1 MSSWAERLIQS
12 NLPQPLR
19 RTDAPKAAGTAAA
32 RVGVQGRPDYPDVG
46 IDNLQRAFSRNEIV
60 FAALRAKATAAKD
73 PRLVVQART
82 SDVAEWQEVQ
92 GHPLKRILMRPNDR
106 MDGAQFMQ
114 AAVVSWDTCRKFYCQ
129 KLYVGDNRKT
139 GALNGLNPLNP
150 ALLKLQRDGT
160 YRWGSGKDVRTF
172 EPDELLIREAPA
184 WFDPPPMVVCLGSVD
199 ADSAQTDYIRAF
211 FNNGGVPAGV
221 LTSDQELKPDQA
233 DEIRERWRTKFTR
246 FLGRQHDIAVLGRGA
261 RYERMGANL
270 NELQGD
276 SLREFVETRVAMTFE
291 VPPLIIYAYAGLRR
305 ATYANLKEARAGWW
319 DNQLTPMF
327 KDWLSFF
334 TWHLLTEFE
343 DEERI
348 YSERVRLTY
357 DMREVAA
364 LQEDVDA
371 AHRRAKEA
379 WQTGG
384 ISRAEYRA
392 KIGEQ
397 AAPEDDFYILPLSV
411 QTVAVGA
418 VVVDAEPTDAAAKQR
433 AARTLATKALK
444 VASTA
449 TIEQRI
455 ERETKK
461 LLGTVFERVADAVRE
476 QEEETA

>member
-1 MSSWAERLIQS
+1 MNSTLDRFIQS
-12 NLPQPLR
+12 NLPIQLR
-19 RTDAPKAAGTAAA
+19 AGQQLKAAGTLE
-32 RVGVQGRPDYPDVG
+32 RVGVQGRPDYPDVA
-46 IDNLQRAFSRNEIV
+46 IDSLQRAFSRNEIV
-60 FAALRAKATAAKD
+60 YAALRAKATAAKD
-73 PRLVVQART
+73 PRLVVQTRT
-82 SDVAEWQEVQ
+82 SDDAEWQEVA
-92 GHPLKRILMRPNDR
+92 GHPLKKILMRPNDR

-114 AAVVSWDTCRKFYCQ
+114 AAVVSWDTCRKFYAQ
-129 KLYVGDNRKT
+129 KLYVNGNRKT
-139 GALNGLNPLNP
+139 GALDGLNPLNP
-150 ALLKLQRDGT
+150 ALLRRERDGT
-160 YRWGSGKDVRTF
+160 YRWGSGKDAVSF

-184 WFDPPPMVVCLGSVD
+184 WFDPAPLIVCLGSVD

-221 LTSDQELKPDQA
+221 LTTEQDLKPDQS
-233 DEIRERWRTKFTR
+233 DEIRNRWRAIFGRIT
-246 FLGRQHDIAVLGRGA
+246 GRQHDIAVLSKGA
-261 RYERMGANL
+261 TYARMGANL
-270 NELQGD
+270 SELQGD

-291 VPPLIIYAYAGLRR
+291 VPPLLIYAYAGLRR

-348 YSERVRLTY
+348 YSERVRLSY

-379 WQTGG
+379 WQAGG

-397 AAPEDDFYILPLSV
+397 ATPEDEFYILPLAV
-411 QTVAVGA
+411 QPVAVGEA
-418 VVVDAEPTDAAAKQR
+418 VVDAEPADAAAKQQ
-433 AARTLATKALK
+433 AARTFATKALK
-444 VASTA
+444 VAST
-449 TIEQRI
+449 TTVERRM

-461 LLGTVFERVADAVRE
+461 LLATVYERVADAVRE
-476 QEEETA
+476 QEEEPA